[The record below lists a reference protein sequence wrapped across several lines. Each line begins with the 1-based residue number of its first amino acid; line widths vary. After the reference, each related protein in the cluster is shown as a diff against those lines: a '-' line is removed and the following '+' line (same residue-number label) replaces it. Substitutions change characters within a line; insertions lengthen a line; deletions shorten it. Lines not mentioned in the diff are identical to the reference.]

1 MEGHI
6 LRYQQK
12 HLALK
17 FNMALHIK
25 FEKAADPSI
34 VTDPPIVLVTEQFE
48 VYEDTDIK
56 E

>member
-1 MEGHI
+1 MG
-6 LRYQQK
+6 LY
-12 HLALK
+12 
-17 FNMALHIK
+17 IK

-34 VTDPPIVLVTEQFE
+34 ATDPPIVLVTEQYE